1 MNRVRWVVASLF
13 ALVVS
18 WSLSMPLFS
27 GPDEPANFVRSAAV
41 VRSEFVGADVG
52 VSLEKSYWTTTVNI
66 DPQFGVANLVPW
78 CFAPFSEKPACN
90 LAVEDAAFVDNPPY
104 TNMGR
109 YPIFPFLVSGVGTIF
124 GANDMSVLA
133 SRLMLGASAVA
144 LLGFAFSSV
153 AHRRGSVPALLMAL
167 TPGVIFL
174 SAVMN
179 PSALEIAS
187 AIALWT
193 ILPHVFESSP
203 LAKIEISGVAV
214 AGVVLIATRPLGPAM
229 YLVALLFCCAVTG
242 GWARLGDVWRKL
254 RSVWVLHLAVTA
266 LAVGWYATVFS
277 KNTGSPVTEG
287 SASLG
292 LRQQIIEAVQHIPVV
307 LEQGIGNFGWLDTP
321 MPRLALMLYSLML
334 VSLLVFSVVRST
346 PLVSSMVVSLSL
358 VSALLVV
365 AQDINYYN
373 LLRNFGSQGR
383 HVMPLLVGIPILAMR
398 KVKLPRRIDAVVVT
412 AWAFIMVWSGVAAL
426 RRYAVGILPGNQL
439 AMFTDAAWQP
449 DIGIWLATFALAFGA
464 ISSAWCAWRISVTAH
479 DR

>member
-1 MNRVRWVVASLF
+1 
-13 ALVVS
+13 
-18 WSLSMPLFS
+18 
-27 GPDEPANFVRSAAV
+27 
-41 VRSEFVGADVG
+41 

-90 LAVEDAAFVDNPPY
+90 LAIEDAAFVDNPPY

-109 YPIFPFLVSGVGTIF
+109 YPIFPFMVSGAGTIF
-124 GANDMSVLA
+124 GANDISVLA
-133 SRLMLGASAVA
+133 SRLTLGAMAVA

-153 AHRRGSVPALLMAL
+153 AHRKGSVPALLMAI

-187 AIALWT
+187 AITLWT
-193 ILPHVFESSP
+193 IFPHVFESSP
-203 LAKIEISGVAV
+203 LTKIEVGGVAV

-229 YLVALLFCCAVTG
+229 YLVALLFSCAVAG
-242 GWARLGDVWRKL
+242 GWARLGDVWRRL
-254 RSVWVLHLAVTA
+254 RSVWMLHLSVIA
-266 LAVGWYATVFS
+266 LAIGWYAAVFS
-277 KNTGSPVTEG
+277 KNTGSLVTEG

-321 MPRLALMLYSLML
+321 MPRMALMLYSLMFF
-334 VSLLVFSVVRST
+334 SLLVFSVVRST
-346 PLVSSMVVSLSL
+346 PLVSSMIVSLSL

-365 AQDINYYN
+365 AQDISYYN

-398 KVKLPRRIDAVVVT
+398 KVRLPSRANAVVAVV
-412 AWAFIMVWSGVAAL
+412 WAIIMVWSGLAAL
-426 RRYAVGILPGNQL
+426 RRYAVGIRPGNQL
-439 AMFTDAAWQP
+439 EMYTQAVWQP

-464 ISSAWCAWRISVTAH
+464 ITSARCAWRINVTAH

>member
-1 MNRVRWVVASLF
+1 MNRVRWLVVSLF

-41 VRSEFVGADVG
+41 VRGEFVGTDAG

-90 LAVEDAAFVDNPPY
+90 LAIEDAAFVDNPPY

-124 GANDMSVLA
+124 GANDISVLA
-133 SRLMLGASAVA
+133 SRLSLGASAVL

-153 AHRRGSVPALLMAL
+153 AHRRGSVPSLLMAL

-187 AIALWT
+187 AITLWT

-203 LAKIEISGVAV
+203 LTKIEVSGVAV

-242 GWARLGDVWRKL
+242 GWARLGDVWRRL
-254 RSVWVLHLAVTA
+254 RSVWVLHLAVIA
-266 LAVGWYATVFS
+266 LAVVWYAVVFS

-287 SASLG
+287 SASLV

-321 MPRLALMLYSLML
+321 MPRMALMLYSLML
-334 VSLLVFSVVRST
+334 FSLLVFAVVRST
-346 PLVSSMVVSLSL
+346 PLVSLMVVSLSL

-398 KVKLPRRIDAVVVT
+398 KVKLPRRIDAAVVA
-412 AWAFIMVWSGVAAL
+412 AWAFIMAWSGVAAL
-426 RRYAVGILPGNQL
+426 RRYAVGIRPGNQL
-439 AMFTDAAWQP
+439 EMFAEAAWQP
-449 DIGIWLATFALAFGA
+449 DIGIWLAAFVLASGA

>member
-1 MNRVRWVVASLF
+1 MNRVRWLVASLF

-41 VRSEFVGADVG
+41 VRGEFVGADAG

-90 LAVEDAAFVDNPPY
+90 LAIEDAAFVDNPPY

-109 YPIFPFLVSGVGTIF
+109 YPIFPFLVSGAGTIF
-124 GANDMSVLA
+124 GANDISVLA
-133 SRLMLGASAVA
+133 SRLMLGAVAVA

-153 AHRRGSVPALLMAL
+153 AHRKGSVPALLMAI

-203 LAKIEISGVAV
+203 LTRVELSGVAV
-214 AGVVLIATRPLGPAM
+214 AGVVLIGTRPLGPAL
-229 YLVALLFCCAVTG
+229 YLVALLFCCVATG
-242 GWARLGDVWRKL
+242 GWARLGDVWKRL
-254 RSVWVLHLAVTA
+254 RSVWVIHLCAIAFSIV
-266 LAVGWYATVFS
+266 WYVTVFS

-287 SASLG
+287 SPSLG
-292 LRQQIIEAVQHIPVV
+292 LRQQVIEAVQHIPAV
-307 LEQGIGNFGWLDTP
+307 LAQGIGNFGWLDTP
-321 MPRLALMLYSLML
+321 MPRMTLVLYLVML
-334 VSLLVFSVVRST
+334 VPLLVFAISST
-346 PLVSSMVVSLSL
+346 TRLVGSMVVALCL
-358 VSALLVV
+358 VSALLVI

-398 KVKLPRRIDAVVVT
+398 KVNLPSRINAAVAIV
-412 AWAFIMVWSGVAAL
+412 WALVMVWSGLAAL
-426 RRYAVGILPGNQL
+426 RRYAVGIRPGNQL
-439 AMFTDAAWQP
+439 EMYTQAVWQP

-464 ISSAWCAWRISVTAH
+464 ITSAWCAWRISVTAH

>member
-1 MNRVRWVVASLF
+1 MLASLF
-13 ALVVS
+13 VLVVS

-41 VRSEFVGADVG
+41 VRGEFVGADVG

-90 LAVEDAAFVDNPPY
+90 LAIEDAAFVDNPPF

-109 YPIFPFLVSGVGTIF
+109 YPILPFLISGVGTIF
-124 GANDMSVLA
+124 GANDVSALA
-133 SRLMLGASAVA
+133 SRLTLGAIAVA

-153 AHRRGSVPALLMAL
+153 AHRKGNVPALLMAI
-167 TPGVIFL
+167 TPGVVFL

-193 ILPHVFESSP
+193 ILPHVFDSSP
-203 LAKIEISGVAV
+203 LTRIEISGVAI
-214 AGVVLIATRPLGPAM
+214 AGVVLIGTRPLGPAL
-229 YLVALLFCCAVTG
+229 YLVAMLFCCAATG
-242 GWARLGDVWRKL
+242 GWARLGEVWKRL
-254 RSVWVLHLAVTA
+254 RSVWMLHLAVIA
-266 LAVGWYATVFS
+266 LAIVWYAAVFS
-277 KNTGSPVTEG
+277 KKTGSPFTEG

-292 LRQQIIEAVQHIPVV
+292 LWQQLIEAVQHIPSV
-307 LEQGIGNFGWLDTP
+307 LAQGIGNFGWLDTP
-321 MPRLALMLYSLML
+321 MPRLALLLYLL
-334 VSLLVFSVVRST
+334 TVVSLLVFAILRST
-346 PLVSSMVVSLSL
+346 RLVGSMVVSLLL

-383 HVMPLLVGIPILAMR
+383 HVMPLLVGIPIIALR
-398 KVKLPRRIDAVVVT
+398 KVKLPSRANAVVVA
-412 AWAFIMVWSGVAAL
+412 AWAIIMVWSGLAAL
-426 RRYAVGILPGNQL
+426 RRYAVGVRSSNQL
-439 AMFTDAAWQP
+439 EMYTQAVWQP

-464 ISSAWCAWRISVTAH
+464 IASAWCAWRISVTAH

>member
-1 MNRVRWVVASLF
+1 MNRVRWLVASLF

-41 VRSEFVGADVG
+41 LRGEFVGADAG

-90 LAVEDAAFVDNPPY
+90 LAIEDAAFVDNPPY

-109 YPIFPFLVSGVGTIF
+109 YPIFPFLVSGAGTIF
-124 GANDMSVLA
+124 GANDVSVLA
-133 SRLMLGASAVA
+133 SRLMLGAVAVA

-153 AHRRGSVPALLMAL
+153 AHRKGSVPALLMAI

-203 LAKIEISGVAV
+203 LTRVELSGVAV
-214 AGVVLIATRPLGPAM
+214 AGVVLIGTRPLGPAL
-229 YLVALLFCCAVTG
+229 YLVALLFCCVATG
-242 GWARLGDVWRKL
+242 GWARLGDVWKRL
-254 RSVWVLHLAVTA
+254 RSVWVIHLCAVA
-266 LAVGWYATVFS
+266 FSVVWYVTVFS

-287 SASLG
+287 SPSLG
-292 LRQQIIEAVQHIPVV
+292 LRQQVIEAVQHIPAV
-307 LEQGIGNFGWLDTP
+307 LAQGIGNFGWLDTP
-321 MPRLALMLYSLML
+321 MPRMTLILYLVML
-334 VSLLVFSVVRST
+334 VPLLVFAISRT
-346 PLVSSMVVSLSL
+346 TRLVGSMVVALCL

-398 KVKLPRRIDAVVVT
+398 KVNLPSRINAAVAIV
-412 AWAFIMVWSGVAAL
+412 WALVMVWAGLAAL
-426 RRYAVGILPGNQL
+426 RRYAVGIRPGNQL
-439 AMFTDAAWQP
+439 EMYTQAVWQP

-464 ISSAWCAWRISVTAH
+464 ITSAWCAWRISVTAH

>member
-1 MNRVRWVVASLF
+1 MNRVRWLVASLF

-41 VRSEFVGADVG
+41 VRGEFVGADAG

-90 LAVEDAAFVDNPPY
+90 LAIEDAAFVDNPPY

-109 YPIFPFLVSGVGTIF
+109 YPIFPFLVSGAGTIF
-124 GANDMSVLA
+124 GANDVSVLA
-133 SRLMLGASAVA
+133 SRLMLGAVAVA

-153 AHRRGSVPALLMAL
+153 AHRKGSVPALLMAI
-167 TPGVIFL
+167 TPGVIFF

-203 LAKIEISGVAV
+203 LTRVELSGVAV
-214 AGVVLIATRPLGPAM
+214 AGVVLIGTRPLGPAL
-229 YLVALLFCCAVTG
+229 YLVALLFCSAFTG
-242 GWARLGDVWRKL
+242 GWARLGDVWKRL
-254 RSVWVLHLAVTA
+254 RSVWVIHLCAIAFSIV
-266 LAVGWYATVFS
+266 WYVTVFS

-287 SASLG
+287 SPSLG
-292 LRQQIIEAVQHIPVV
+292 LRQQVIEAVQHIPAV
-307 LEQGIGNFGWLDTP
+307 LAQGIGNFGWLDTP
-321 MPRLALMLYSLML
+321 MPRMTLILYLVML
-334 VSLLVFSVVRST
+334 VPLLVFAISRT
-346 PLVSSMVVSLSL
+346 TRLVGSMVVALCL

-398 KVKLPRRIDAVVVT
+398 KVNLPSRINAAVAIV
-412 AWAFIMVWSGVAAL
+412 WALVMVWAGLAAL
-426 RRYAVGILPGNQL
+426 RRYAVGIRPGNQL
-439 AMFTDAAWQP
+439 EMYTQAVWQP

-464 ISSAWCAWRISVTAH
+464 ITSAWCAWRISVTAH

>member
-1 MNRVRWVVASLF
+1 MNRVRWIVASLF

-41 VRSEFVGADVG
+41 VRGEFVGEDAG

-90 LAVEDAAFVDNPPY
+90 LAIEDAAFVDNPPF

-109 YPIFPFLVSGVGTIF
+109 YPILPFLISGVGTVF
-124 GANDMSVLA
+124 GANDVSALA
-133 SRLMLGASAVA
+133 SRLTLGASAV
-144 LLGFAFSSV
+144 LLFGFAFSSV

-203 LAKIEISGVAV
+203 PTKIEISGVAV
-214 AGVVLIATRPLGPAM
+214 AGVVLIAARPLGPAM
-229 YLVALLFCCAVTG
+229 YLVALLFSCAVTG
-242 GWARLGDVWRKL
+242 GWARLGDVWRRL
-254 RSVWVLHLAVTA
+254 RSVWVLHLAVIA
-266 LAVGWYATVFS
+266 LAAGWYATVFS

-292 LRQQIIEAVQHIPVV
+292 LRQQIVEAVQHIPVV

-321 MPRLALMLYSLML
+321 MPRMALMLYSLML
-334 VSLLVFSVVRST
+334 VSLLVFAVVRST
-346 PLVSSMVVSLSL
+346 PLVSLMVVSLSL

-365 AQDINYYN
+365 AQDINYYH
-373 LLRNFGSQGR
+373 LLRNLGSQGR

-398 KVKLPRRIDAVVVT
+398 KVKLPRRIDAVVAA

-426 RRYAVGILPGNQL
+426 RRYAVGIRPSNQL
-439 AMFTDAAWQP
+439 EMFTEAAWQP
-449 DIGIWLATFALAFGA
+449 DIGIWLAIFVLASGA

>member
-1 MNRVRWVVASLF
+1 MNRVRWLIASLF
-13 ALVVS
+13 VLVVS

-41 VRSEFVGADVG
+41 VRGEFVGADAG

-90 LAVEDAAFVDNPPY
+90 LAIEDAAFVDNPPY

-109 YPIFPFLVSGVGTIF
+109 YPIFPFLISGVGTVF
-124 GANDMSVLA
+124 GANDVSVLA
-133 SRLMLGASAVA
+133 SRLTLGALSVA
-144 LLGFAFSSV
+144 LIGFAFSSV
-153 AHRRGSVPALLMAL
+153 AHRRGSVPSLLMAL

-203 LAKIEISGVAV
+203 LTRVELSGVVV
-214 AGVVLIATRPLGPAM
+214 AGVVLIGTRPLGPAL
-229 YLVALLFCCAVTG
+229 YLVVWLFCCAVTG
-242 GWARLGDVWRKL
+242 GWARIGDIWKRL
-254 RSVWVLHLAVTA
+254 RNVWVLHIGVIAFAVS
-266 LAVGWYATVFS
+266 WYAVVFG
-277 KNTGSPVTEG
+277 KHTGSPVTEG

-292 LRQQIIEAVQHIPVV
+292 FMQQIIESVQHIPVV

-321 MPRLALMLYSLML
+321 MPRVVLVLYFLVV
-334 VSLLVFSVVRST
+334 VSLLVFAIVRST
-346 PLVSSMVVSLSL
+346 LLTTSMVVSLCL

-383 HVMPLLVGIPILAMR
+383 HVMPLLVGIPIIALR
-398 KVKLPRRIDAVVVT
+398 KVKLPSRANAVVVA
-412 AWAFIMVWSGVAAL
+412 AWAIIMVWSGLAAL

-439 AMFTDAAWQP
+439 EMYTQAAWQP

-464 ISSAWCAWRISVTAH
+464 IASAWCAWRISVTAH

>member
-1 MNRVRWVVASLF
+1 MNRVRWLVASLF

-41 VRSEFVGADVG
+41 VRGEFVGADAG

-66 DPQFGVANLVPW
+66 NPQFGVANLVPW

-398 KVKLPRRIDAVVVT
+398 KVKLPRRIDAVVVA

>member
-1 MNRVRWVVASLF
+1 MNRVQWLVVSLF

-27 GPDEPANFVRSAAV
+27 GPDEPANFVKSAAV
-41 VRSEFVGADVG
+41 VRGEFVGADAG

-90 LAVEDAAFVDNPPY
+90 LAIEDAAFVENPPY

-124 GANDMSVLA
+124 GANDFSALA
-133 SRLMLGASAVA
+133 SRLTLGALSVA

-153 AHRRGSVPALLMAL
+153 AHRRGSVPALLMAI

-187 AIALWT
+187 AITMWA
-193 ILPHVFESSP
+193 ILPHVFETTP
-203 LAKIEISGVAV
+203 LTRIELVGVAV
-214 AGVVLIATRPLGPAM
+214 SGVVLIGTRPLGPSL
-229 YLVALLFCCAVTG
+229 YLVVMLFCCAVTV
-242 GWARLGDVWRKL
+242 GWARLGNVWRRL
-254 RSVWVLHLAVTA
+254 RNVWVLHLCAIAFSVA
-266 LAVGWYATVFS
+266 WYVTVFS
-277 KNTGSPVTEG
+277 KNTGSPFTEG
-287 SASLG
+287 GASLG
-292 LRQQIIEAVQHIPVV
+292 LRQQVIEAVQHIPSV
-307 LEQGIGNFGWLDTP
+307 LAQGIGNFGWLDTP
-321 MPRLALMLYSLML
+321 MPQVALMLYLVML
-334 VSLLVFSVVRST
+334 VFVLVFAIIRSKRLIT
-346 PLVSSMVVSLSL
+346 SMVVSLCL

-398 KVKLPRRIDAVVVT
+398 KVKLPSRVNAVVAFV
-412 AWAFIMVWSGVAAL
+412 WALIMVWSGLAAL
-426 RRYAVGILPGNQL
+426 RRYAVGIRPGNQFEMYTN
-439 AMFTDAAWQP
+439 AVWRP
-449 DIGIWLATFALAFGA
+449 DIGIAFATFALACSA
-464 ISSAWCAWRISVTAH
+464 AASAWCAWRISVTAH

>member
-1 MNRVRWVVASLF
+1 MNRVRWLVVSLF
-13 ALVVS
+13 VLVVS

-41 VRSEFVGADVG
+41 VRGEFVGADAG
-52 VSLEKSYWTTTVNI
+52 VSLEKSYWTTTVDI

-90 LAVEDAAFVDNPPY
+90 LAIEDAAFVDNPPY

-124 GANDMSVLA
+124 GANDSSALV
-133 SRLMLGASAVA
+133 SRLSLGAMSVA

-153 AHRRGSVPALLMAL
+153 AHRKGNVPALLMAI

-187 AIALWT
+187 AIALFA
-193 ILPHVFESSP
+193 ILPHIFESTP
-203 LAKIEISGVAV
+203 LTRIELVGVAIS
-214 AGVVLIATRPLGPAM
+214 GVVLIGTRPLGPAL
-229 YLVALLFCCAVTG
+229 YLVVMLFCCAVTV
-242 GWARLGDVWRKL
+242 GWARLGNVWGRL
-254 RSVWVLHLAVTA
+254 RNLWVLHLCAIAFSVA
-266 LAVGWYATVFS
+266 WYVTVFS
-277 KNTGSPVTEG
+277 KNTGSPLTEG

-292 LRQQIIEAVQHIPVV
+292 LRQQVIEAVQHIPEV

-321 MPRLALMLYSLML
+321 MPRVVLVLYFL
-334 VSLLVFSVVRST
+334 VVASLLVFAIVRST
-346 PLVSSMVVSLSL
+346 LLVSSMVVLLFL
-358 VSALLVV
+358 VSALLVI

-383 HVMPLLVGIPILAMR
+383 HVMPLLVGIPILALR
-398 KVKLPRRIDAVVVT
+398 KVKLPSRINAVVAAT
-412 AWAFIMVWSGVAAL
+412 WALIMAWSGLAAL
-426 RRYAVGILPGNQL
+426 RRYAVGIRPGNQFEMYTN
-439 AMFTDAAWQP
+439 AVWRP
-449 DIGIWLATFALAFGA
+449 DIGIAFATFALACSA
-464 ISSAWCAWRISVTAH
+464 AASAWCAWRISVTDH
-479 DR
+479 VR

>member
-1 MNRVRWVVASLF
+1 MNRVRWLVVSLF

-41 VRSEFVGADVG
+41 VRGEFVGADAG
-52 VSLEKSYWTTTVNI
+52 VSLEKSYWTTTVDI

-90 LAVEDAAFVDNPPY
+90 LAIEDAAFVDNPPY

-109 YPIFPFLVSGVGTIF
+109 YPILPFLVSGVGTIF
-124 GANDMSVLA
+124 GANDVSVLV
-133 SRLMLGASAVA
+133 SRLTLGALSVA

-153 AHRRGSVPALLMAL
+153 AHRRGSVPALLMAI

-187 AIALWT
+187 AIALWA
-193 ILPHVFESSP
+193 ILPHVFESTP
-203 LAKIEISGVAV
+203 LTKIELVGVAV
-214 AGVVLIATRPLGPAM
+214 AGVVLIGTRPLGPVL

-242 GWARLGDVWRKL
+242 GWARLGNVLRRLRNVWL
-254 RSVWVLHLAVTA
+254 LHVCAIALSVV
-266 LAVGWYATVFS
+266 WYVTVFS
-277 KNTGSPVTEG
+277 KNTGSPFTEG

-292 LRQQIIEAVQHIPVV
+292 LRQQVIEAVRHIPAV

-321 MPRLALMLYSLML
+321 MPQVALMLYLVML
-334 VSLLVFSVVRST
+334 VSLLVFAIVRST
-346 PLVSSMVVSLSL
+346 RLVASMVVSLCL

-383 HVMPLLVGIPILAMR
+383 HVMPLLVGIPILALR
-398 KVKLPRRIDAVVVT
+398 KVTLPSRANAVVVFV
-412 AWAFIMVWSGVAAL
+412 WALIMVWSGVAAL
-426 RRYAVGILPGNQL
+426 RRYAVGIRPGNQL
-439 AMFTDAAWQP
+439 DMYTQAVWQP

>member
-1 MNRVRWVVASLF
+1 MVR
-13 ALVVS
+13 
-18 WSLSMPLFS
+18 
-27 GPDEPANFVRSAAV
+27 G
-41 VRSEFVGADVG
+41 EFVGADAG

-90 LAVEDAAFVDNPPY
+90 LAIEDAAFVDNPPY

-109 YPIFPFLVSGVGTIF
+109 YPIFPFLVSGAGTIF
-124 GANDMSVLA
+124 GANDVSVLA
-133 SRLMLGASAVA
+133 SRLMLGAVAVA

-153 AHRRGSVPALLMAL
+153 AHRKGSVPALLMAI

-203 LAKIEISGVAV
+203 LTRVELSGVAV
-214 AGVVLIATRPLGPAM
+214 AGVVLIGTRPLGPAL
-229 YLVALLFCCAVTG
+229 YLVALLFCCVATG
-242 GWARLGDVWRKL
+242 GWARLGDVWKRL
-254 RSVWVLHLAVTA
+254 RSVWVIHLCGIAFSIV
-266 LAVGWYATVFS
+266 WYVTVFS

-287 SASLG
+287 SPSLG
-292 LRQQIIEAVQHIPVV
+292 LRQQVIEAVQHIPAV
-307 LEQGIGNFGWLDTP
+307 LAQGIGNFGWLDTP
-321 MPRLALMLYSLML
+321 MPRMTLVLYLVML
-334 VSLLVFSVVRST
+334 VPLLVFAISRT
-346 PLVSSMVVSLSL
+346 TRLVGSMVVALCL

-398 KVKLPRRIDAVVVT
+398 KVNLPSRINAAVAIV
-412 AWAFIMVWSGVAAL
+412 WALVMVWAGLAAL
-426 RRYAVGILPGNQL
+426 RRYAVGIRPGNQL
-439 AMFTDAAWQP
+439 EMYTQAIWQP

-464 ISSAWCAWRISVTAH
+464 IASAWCAWRISVTAH

>member
-1 MNRVRWVVASLF
+1 MNRVRLLVASLF

-41 VRSEFVGADVG
+41 VRGEFVGSDAG

-90 LAVEDAAFVDNPPY
+90 LAIEDAAFVDNPPY

-109 YPIFPFLVSGVGTIF
+109 YPIFPFLVSGAGTIF
-124 GANDMSVLA
+124 GANDVSVLA
-133 SRLMLGASAVA
+133 SRLMLGAVAVA

-153 AHRRGSVPALLMAL
+153 AHRKGSVPALLMAI

-203 LAKIEISGVAV
+203 LTRVELSGVAV
-214 AGVVLIATRPLGPAM
+214 AGVVLIGTRPLGPAL
-229 YLVALLFCCAVTG
+229 YLVALLFCCVATG
-242 GWARLGDVWRKL
+242 GWARLGDVWKRL
-254 RSVWVLHLAVTA
+254 RSVWVIHLCAIAFSIV
-266 LAVGWYATVFS
+266 WYVTVFS

-287 SASLG
+287 SPSLG
-292 LRQQIIEAVQHIPVV
+292 LRQQVIEAVQHIPAV
-307 LEQGIGNFGWLDTP
+307 LAQGIGNFGWLDTP
-321 MPRLALMLYSLML
+321 MPRMTLVLYLVML
-334 VSLLVFSVVRST
+334 VPLLVFAISST
-346 PLVSSMVVSLSL
+346 TRLVGSMVVALCL

-398 KVKLPRRIDAVVVT
+398 KVNLPSRINAAVAIV
-412 AWAFIMVWSGVAAL
+412 WALVMVWAGLAAL
-426 RRYAVGILPGNQL
+426 RRYAVGIRPGNQL
-439 AMFTDAAWQP
+439 EMYTQAIWQP

-464 ISSAWCAWRISVTAH
+464 IASAWCAWRISVTAH

>member
-1 MNRVRWVVASLF
+1 MNRVRWLVASLF
-13 ALVVS
+13 VLVVS

-41 VRSEFVGADVG
+41 VRGEFVGADAG

-90 LAVEDAAFVDNPPY
+90 LAIEDAAFVDNPPY

-109 YPIFPFLVSGVGTIF
+109 YPIFPFLVSGAGTIF
-124 GANDMSVLA
+124 GANDISVLA
-133 SRLMLGASAVA
+133 SRLTLGAMAVA

-153 AHRRGSVPALLMAL
+153 AHRKGSVPALLMAI

-203 LAKIEISGVAV
+203 LTRVELSGVAV

-242 GWARLGDVWRKL
+242 GWARLGDVWRRL
-254 RSVWVLHLAVTA
+254 RGVWVLHLAVIA
-266 LAVGWYATVFS
+266 LAVVWYAAVFS
-277 KNTGSPVTEG
+277 KNTGSPFTEG

-292 LRQQIIEAVQHIPVV
+292 LRQQIIEAVQHIPAV

-321 MPRLALMLYSLML
+321 MPRMALMLYSLML
-334 VSLLVFSVVRST
+334 FSLLVFSVVRST

-398 KVKLPRRIDAVVVT
+398 KVRLPSRANAVVAVV
-412 AWAFIMVWSGVAAL
+412 WAIIMVWSGLAAL
-426 RRYAVGILPGNQL
+426 RRYAVGIRPGNQL
-439 AMFTDAAWQP
+439 EMYTQAIWQP

-464 ISSAWCAWRISVTAH
+464 ITSAWCAWRISVTAH

>member
-1 MNRVRWVVASLF
+1 MNRVRWLVLSLF

-41 VRSEFVGADVG
+41 VRGEFVGADAG

-66 DPQFGVANLVPW
+66 NPQFGVANLVPW

-90 LAVEDAAFVDNPPY
+90 LAIEDAAFVDNPPY

-109 YPIFPFLVSGVGTIF
+109 YPIFPFVVSGVGTIF
-124 GANDMSVLA
+124 GANDLSALV
-133 SRLMLGASAVA
+133 SRLTLGGLSVA

-153 AHRRGSVPALLMAL
+153 AHRRESVPALLMAV

-193 ILPHVFESSP
+193 ILPHVFDSSP
-203 LAKIEISGVAV
+203 LTKIELSGMAA

-242 GWARLGDVWRKL
+242 GWARLGDVWRRL
-254 RSVWVLHLAVTA
+254 RSVWVLHLAVIA
-266 LAVGWYATVFS
+266 LAVGWYVTVFS

-287 SASLG
+287 SESLG
-292 LRQQIIEAVQHIPVV
+292 LRQQVIEAVQHIPLV

-321 MPRLALMLYSLML
+321 MPRIALILYWVMLIC
-334 VSLLVFSVVRST
+334 LLVFAVVRST
-346 PLVSSMVVSLSL
+346 LLTTSMVVSLCL
-358 VSALLVV
+358 ASALLVV

-383 HVMPLLVGIPILAMR
+383 HVMPLLVGIPILALR
-398 KVKLPRRIDAVVVT
+398 KVKLPNRANAVVVA
-412 AWAFIMVWSGVAAL
+412 AWAIIMVWSGLAAL
-426 RRYAVGILPGNQL
+426 RRYAVGIQPGNHFEMYTQ
-439 AMFTDAAWQP
+439 AIWHP
-449 DIGIWLATFALAFGA
+449 DIGIWLATFALAFGGIA
-464 ISSAWCAWRISVTAH
+464 SAWCAWRISVTANDH
-479 DR
+479 

>member
-1 MNRVRWVVASLF
+1 
-13 ALVVS
+13 
-18 WSLSMPLFS
+18 MPLFS

-41 VRSEFVGADVG
+41 VRGEFVGADVG

-321 MPRLALMLYSLML
+321 MPRLALMLYSLLL

-383 HVMPLLVGIPILAMR
+383 HVMPLTVGIPILAMR
-398 KVKLPRRIDAVVVT
+398 KVKLPRRIDAVVVA

>member
-1 MNRVRWVVASLF
+1 MNRVRWLVASLF
-13 ALVVS
+13 VLVVS

-41 VRSEFVGADVG
+41 VRGEFVGADAG

-90 LAVEDAAFVDNPPY
+90 LAIEDAAFVDNPPY

-109 YPIFPFLVSGVGTIF
+109 YPIFPFLVSGAGTIF
-124 GANDMSVLA
+124 GANDISVLA
-133 SRLMLGASAVA
+133 SRLTLGAMAVA

-153 AHRRGSVPALLMAL
+153 AHRKGSVPALLMAI

-187 AIALWT
+187 AITLWT

-203 LAKIEISGVAV
+203 LTRIELSGLAL
-214 AGVVLIATRPLGPAM
+214 AGVVLIGTRPLGPVL
-229 YLVALLFCCAVTG
+229 YLVLMLFSCAVTG
-242 GWARLGDVWRKL
+242 GWARLGDVWRRL
-254 RSVWVLHLAVTA
+254 RSVWVLHLAVIA
-266 LAVGWYATVFS
+266 LAVVWYAVVFS

-321 MPRLALMLYSLML
+321 MPRMALMLYSLML
-334 VSLLVFSVVRST
+334 FSLLVFSVVRST
-346 PLVSSMVVSLSL
+346 PLVSSMIVSLSL
-358 VSALLVV
+358 VSALLVI

-398 KVKLPRRIDAVVVT
+398 KVKLPRRIDAVVVVS
-412 AWAFIMVWSGVAAL
+412 WAFIMGWSGVAAL
-426 RRYAVGILPGNQL
+426 RRYAVGIRPGNQL
-439 AMFTDAAWQP
+439 EMYTQAVWQP

-464 ISSAWCAWRISVTAH
+464 ITSAWCAWRISVTAH

>member
-1 MNRVRWVVASLF
+1 MNRVRWLVVSLF
-13 ALVVS
+13 SLVVS

-41 VRSEFVGADVG
+41 LRGEFVGADVG
-52 VSLEKSYWTTTVNI
+52 VSLEKSYWTTTVDI

-90 LAVEDAAFVDNPPY
+90 LAIEDAAFVDNPPY

-124 GANDMSVLA
+124 GANDVSVLV
-133 SRLMLGASAVA
+133 SRLILGALSVA
-144 LLGFAFSSV
+144 LLGFAVSSV
-153 AHRRGSVPALLMAL
+153 AHRKGSVPALLMAL

-203 LAKIEISGVAV
+203 LTRVELSGVAV
-214 AGVVLIATRPLGPAM
+214 AGVVLIGTRPLGPVL
-229 YLVALLFCCAVTG
+229 YLVLMLFSCAVTV
-242 GWARLGDVWRKL
+242 GWARLGDVFRRL
-254 RSVWVLHLAVTA
+254 RYVWVLHSCAIAFSV
-266 LAVGWYATVFS
+266 VWYVTVFS

-292 LRQQIIEAVQHIPVV
+292 LSQQVIEAVQHIPAV
-307 LEQGIGNFGWLDTP
+307 LDQGIGNFGWLDTP
-321 MPRLALMLYSLML
+321 MPRVALMLYVVML
-334 VSLLVFSVVRST
+334 ICLLVFSVLRST
-346 PLVSSMVVSLSL
+346 LLITSMVVSLGL

-398 KVKLPRRIDAVVVT
+398 KVRLPSRANAVVAVV
-412 AWAFIMVWSGVAAL
+412 WALIMVWSGLAAL
-426 RRYAVGILPGNQL
+426 RRYAVGIRPGNQL
-439 AMFTDAAWQP
+439 EMYTNATWRP
-449 DIGIWLATFALAFGA
+449 DIGIAFATFALACSA
-464 ISSAWCAWRISVTAH
+464 AATAWCAWRISVTDH

>member
-1 MNRVRWVVASLF
+1 MNRVRWLVASLF

-41 VRSEFVGADVG
+41 VRGEFVGADAG

-90 LAVEDAAFVDNPPY
+90 LAIEDAAFVDNPPY

-109 YPIFPFLVSGVGTIF
+109 YPIFPFLVSGAGTIF
-124 GANDMSVLA
+124 GANDVSVLA
-133 SRLMLGASAVA
+133 SRLTLGALSVV

-153 AHRRGSVPALLMAL
+153 AHRKGSVPALLMAI

-203 LAKIEISGVAV
+203 LTRVELSGVAV
-214 AGVVLIATRPLGPAM
+214 AGVVLIGTRPLGPAL
-229 YLVALLFCCAVTG
+229 YLVALLFCSAFTG
-242 GWARLGDVWRKL
+242 GWARLGDVWKRL
-254 RSVWVLHLAVTA
+254 RSVWVIHLCAIAFSIV
-266 LAVGWYATVFS
+266 WYVTVFS

-287 SASLG
+287 SPSLG
-292 LRQQIIEAVQHIPVV
+292 LRQQVIEAVQHIPAV
-307 LEQGIGNFGWLDTP
+307 LAQGIGNFGWLDTP
-321 MPRLALMLYSLML
+321 MPRMTLVLYLVML
-334 VSLLVFSVVRST
+334 VPLLVFAISST
-346 PLVSSMVVSLSL
+346 TRLVGSMVVALCL
-358 VSALLVV
+358 VSALLVI

-398 KVKLPRRIDAVVVT
+398 KVNLPSRINAAVAIV
-412 AWAFIMVWSGVAAL
+412 WALVMVWAGLAAL
-426 RRYAVGILPGNQL
+426 RRYAVGIRPGNQL
-439 AMFTDAAWQP
+439 EMYTQAIWQP

-464 ISSAWCAWRISVTAH
+464 IASAWCAWRISVTAH

>member
-1 MNRVRWVVASLF
+1 MVR
-13 ALVVS
+13 
-18 WSLSMPLFS
+18 
-27 GPDEPANFVRSAAV
+27 G
-41 VRSEFVGADVG
+41 EFVGADAG

-78 CFAPFSEKPACN
+78 CFAPFSEKPACS
-90 LAVEDAAFVDNPPY
+90 LAIEDAAFVDNPPY

-109 YPIFPFLVSGVGTIF
+109 YPIFPFLVSGAGTIF
-124 GANDMSVLA
+124 GANDISVLA
-133 SRLMLGASAVA
+133 SRLTLGAMAVA

-153 AHRRGSVPALLMAL
+153 AHRKGSVPALLMAI

-203 LAKIEISGVAV
+203 LTRVELSGVAV
-214 AGVVLIATRPLGPAM
+214 AGVVLIGTRPLGPAM

-242 GWARLGDVWRKL
+242 GWARLGDVWRRL
-254 RSVWVLHLAVTA
+254 RSVWMLHLAVIA
-266 LAVGWYATVFS
+266 LAVGWYAVVFS

-287 SASLG
+287 SASLE

-321 MPRLALMLYSLML
+321 MPRMALMLYSLML
-334 VSLLVFSVVRST
+334 VSMLVFAVVRST
-346 PLVSSMVVSLSL
+346 PLVSSMIVSLSL
-358 VSALLVV
+358 VSALLVI

-398 KVKLPRRIDAVVVT
+398 KVNLPSRINAAVAIV
-412 AWAFIMVWSGVAAL
+412 WALVMVWAGLAAL
-426 RRYAVGILPGNQL
+426 RRYAVGIRPGNQL
-439 AMFTDAAWQP
+439 EMYTQAIWQP

-464 ISSAWCAWRISVTAH
+464 IASAWCAWRISVTAH

>member
-1 MNRVRWVVASLF
+1 MNRMRLLVASLF
-13 ALVVS
+13 VLVVS

-41 VRSEFVGADVG
+41 VRGEFVGADAG

-66 DPQFGVANLVPW
+66 NPQFGVANLVPW

-90 LAVEDAAFVDNPPY
+90 LAIEDAAFVDNPPF

-109 YPIFPFLVSGVGTIF
+109 YPIFPFLVSGIGTVF
-124 GANDMSVLA
+124 GANDVSVLA
-133 SRLMLGASAVA
+133 SRLTLGAMAVA

-153 AHRRGSVPALLMAL
+153 AHRRGSVPALLAAL

-193 ILPHVFESSP
+193 ILPYVFESSP
-203 LAKIEISGVAV
+203 LTKIEVSGVAV
-214 AGVVLIATRPLGPAM
+214 SGVVLIGTRPLGPVL

-242 GWARLGDVWRKL
+242 GWRRLGDVWKRL
-254 RSVWVLHLAVTA
+254 RSVWSLHLLVMA
-266 LAVGWYATVFS
+266 LAIGWYATVFS
-277 KNTGSPVTEG
+277 KNTGSPVTES

-292 LRQQIIEAVQHIPVV
+292 LRQQIIEAVQHIPMV

-321 MPRLALMLYSLML
+321 MPRMALMLYSLML
-334 VSLLVFSVVRST
+334 VSLLVFAVVRST
-346 PLVSSMVVSLSL
+346 PLVTSMVVSLSV

-383 HVMPLLVGIPILAMR
+383 HVMPLLVGIPILALRM
-398 KVKLPRRIDAVVVT
+398 VKLPRRIDAVVMA
-412 AWAFIMVWSGVAAL
+412 AWAIVTVWSGLAAL
-426 RRYAVGILPGNQL
+426 RRYAVGIRPGNQFEMY
-439 AMFTDAAWQP
+439 AEAAWQP
-449 DIGIWLATFALAFGA
+449 DIGIWLASFTLAFGA